1 MRLAFSVA
9 PNEAKKIIRKI
20 DDDDKK
26 ISKLLKIFRKVN

>member
-20 DDDDKK
+20 DDDDKNFETFK
-26 ISKLLKIFRKVN
+26 NFRKVN